1 MSPSITS
8 ETQSS
13 QTQGTVDVLHAAAN
27 CRAVA
32 DVLARIGDKWTVY
45 IVKLLSGGPMRFNEI
60 RRQVPAIS
68 QRMLSLT
75 LRGLERDGLVKRT
88 VTPSIPPRVDY
99 ELTRMGVT
107 LIEPLK
113 AVASWAIDN
122 RDYVEGSRA
131 RYDLENAG
139 SKTVEALGRKR
150 RVAQPPLPQAKL
162 TNGKQQSP
170 AK

>member
-1 MSPSITS
+1 MKPGNNDGTS
-8 ETQSS
+8 
-13 QTQGTVDVLHAAAN
+13 GDGGHAN

-45 IVKLLSGGPMRFNEI
+45 IVRLLSGGPVRFNEI

-99 ELTRMGVT
+99 ELTAMGVT
-107 LIEPLK
+107 LTGPVC
-113 AVASWAIDN
+113 AVAQWAITN
-122 RDYVEGSRA
+122 RDYVESSRA
-131 RYDLENAG
+131 KFDLANAG

-150 RVAQPPLPQAKL
+150 NAAPLLAPPSRSKTAGRPETKA
-162 TNGKQQSP
+162 
-170 AK
+170 